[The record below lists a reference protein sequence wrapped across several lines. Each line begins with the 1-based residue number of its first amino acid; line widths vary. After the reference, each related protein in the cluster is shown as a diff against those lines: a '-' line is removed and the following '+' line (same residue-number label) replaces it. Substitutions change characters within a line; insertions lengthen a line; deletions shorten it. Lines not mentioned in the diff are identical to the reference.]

1 MIDQVFRLMQN
12 SDHTE
17 NFVALTPALTLGIYL
32 SGMKTTLI
40 ATVCILFSSLSVSA
54 VSMFD
59 KVNDFDG
66 DGHADYAVTRN
77 ENGLKVW
84 HIWRSTAGY
93 LVVQW
98 GVADDTVNAGDYDGD
113 GRTDPAVTRLT
124 AYVDNRYYYSTF
136 YLASSSGSVGVVE
149 VNAMNAIGSLA
160 LYNEDYDG
168 DGKTDPGIFQWH
180 GIGFLVYRMSSTGS
194 QNSVSMGWFQV
205 RVGDVT
211 GDNVADI
218 ASYDISTQS
227 LSVAGRNIR
236 WGNGGDRW
244 VAADFDGDNVGEIAI
259 FRASTG
265 EWWWI
270 RSSDSVVNVVRWG
283 IIGDTPVHADYDGDG
298 KTDIAI
304 YRPAS
309 PQSTYWVLGSGG
321 QSSAFGFGVSTD
333 AAVTY

>member
-1 MIDQVFRLMQN
+1 
-12 SDHTE
+12 
-17 NFVALTPALTLGIYL
+17 
-32 SGMKTTLI
+32 
-40 ATVCILFSSLSVSA
+40 
-54 VSMFD
+54 
-59 KVNDFDG
+59 
-66 DGHADYAVTRN
+66 
-77 ENGLKVW
+77 
-84 HIWRSTAGY
+84 
-93 LVVQW
+93 
-98 GVADDTVNAGDYDGD
+98 
-113 GRTDPAVTRLT
+113 
-124 AYVDNRYYYSTF
+124 
-136 YLASSSGSVGVVE
+136 
-149 VNAMNAIGSLA
+149 
-160 LYNEDYDG
+160 
-168 DGKTDPGIFQWH
+168 
-180 GIGFLVYRMSSTGS
+180 
-194 QNSVSMGWFQV
+194 MGWFQV

>member
-1 MIDQVFRLMQN
+1 
-12 SDHTE
+12 
-17 NFVALTPALTLGIYL
+17 
-32 SGMKTTLI
+32 MKTLLI
-40 ATVCILFSSLSVSA
+40 AIVCILFSSFSVSA

-77 ENGLKVW
+77 ENGLKIW

-98 GVADDTVNAGDYDGD
+98 GVADDAVRAGDYDGD
-113 GRTDPAVTRLT
+113 GRTDLAVARLT
-124 AYVDNRYYYSTF
+124 DYVNNRYYYTTF
-136 YLASSSGSVGVVE
+136 YLASGNGSVAAVTA
-149 VNAMNAIGSLA
+149 NAGDAIGSLA
-160 LYNEDYDG
+160 LNNEDYDG

-180 GIGFLVYRMSSTGS
+180 SIGFLAYRSSITGTM
-194 QNSVSMGWFQV
+194 NSAGMGWFQV
-205 RVGDVT
+205 KVGDLN
-211 GDNVADI
+211 GDNAADI
-218 ASYDISTQS
+218 AAYDITTQE
-227 LSVAGRNIR
+227 LTVVQGAVGRVR

-244 VAADFDGDNVGEIAI
+244 VPADFDGDNKGDIAI
-259 FRASTG
+259 FRAGTG

-283 IIGDTPVHADYDGDG
+283 INGDTPVQADYDGDG
-298 KTDIAI
+298 KTDHAV

-321 QSSAFGFGVSTD
+321 QSSAFGFGISTD
-333 AAVTY
+333 SAVTY